1 MAVNRVRSGIFGL
14 DDLIQGGFPEGSS
27 VLVTGSP
34 GTGKTIF
41 GLQFLVEGAKGGESG
56 IYLTFE
62 ETKKK
67 VLDQGEQFGWDL
79 GKLEKE
85 GKLIVNAIGDRDV
98 VEILKNL
105 SEEAK
110 KIKAKRL
117 VIDSLSTLLESA
129 RRYTSGLQKEVYEL
143 GKEKHGLRLPEPAE
157 KITREDIFH
166 IIREINKLGLT
177 TIMISEAPKG
187 GDYLSRDTIS
197 EFACDGVVVLLL
209 DYAGEI
215 PYSKI
220 RIEKMRGTRV
230 DRRERFLW
238 FTDTGLQ
245 VKEEP
250 QEP

>member
-1 MAVNRVRSGIFGL
+1 MAVNRVKSGISGL
-14 DDLIQGGFPEGSS
+14 DELIQGGFPEGSS

-41 GLQFLVEGAKGGESG
+41 GLQFLVEGAKNNEPG

-85 GKLIVNAIGDRDV
+85 GKLIINSVSDADIG
-98 VEILKNL
+98 EILKNL
-105 SEEAK
+105 SDETK

-129 RRYTSGLQKEVYEL
+129 RRYTSKLQKEVHKL
-143 GKEKHGLRLPEPAE
+143 GKGEHGICLPEPME
-157 KITREDIFH
+157 KVTREDVFY
-166 IIREINKLGLT
+166 IIREINKLELT
-177 TIMISEAPKG
+177 TLMISEAPKE

-197 EFACDGVVVLLL
+197 EFVCDGVIELKAIGGIGKRTLTISKLRSTQHNITSL
-209 DYAGEI
+209 DMGITDKGIA
-215 PYSKI
+215 
-220 RIEKMRGTRV
+220 IEAT
-230 DRRERFLW
+230 
-238 FTDTGLQ
+238 
-245 VKEEP
+245 
-250 QEP
+250 